1 MKRLAAGL
9 VLALALAAPAARA
22 EGVPFVPN
30 DPLYA
35 KQWYLPQDHA
45 FDFWSQL
52 PAGLPPVKV
61 GVVDSGVD
69 YAHPDLQGRI
79 AGGKSFVGGS
89 WKVDSQGHGTFVA
102 GLIAAS
108 TNNAI
113 GISGLGLP
121 AQLLIAKVVRS
132 DGTISIAAEAKGIRW
147 AADHGARV
155 INLSIGGLRDPFH
168 PTRDT
173 YSTVEQAAIDYAVHR
188 GAVVV
193 AAVGNGDDAPTEPWR
208 FASYPAALPHVIG
221 VGALTEKGN
230 VPDFSNRD
238 AIYADLTA
246 PGVGIIS
253 TFPRAMTA
261 RTPGCADQGYSD
273 CGPPEYRQ
281 GDGTSFAAPQVS
293 AAAALLLASRPT
305 LAPNQVGFLLER
317 SADDVSSATGCKK
330 CPLGRDALSGWGR
343 LDVAKALGALGGPLP
358 PRDAYEA
365 NDDGGASAFPL
376 YGASRT
382 IHAAIDYWDDQV
394 DVYRV
399 YLRRGQRLY
408 SNLFGPARTDVNLLL
423 WKPGTQHVDGL
434 LVHLDQRVARSVRP
448 GPVEHLGYRAR
459 AAGWYDL
466 EVKVATPGSGA
477 YTLAFAKTPRR

>member
-1 MKRLAAGL
+1 M
-9 VLALALAAPAARA
+9 
-22 EGVPFVPN
+22 
-30 DPLYA
+30 
-35 KQWYLPQDHA
+35 
-45 FDFWSQL
+45 
-52 PAGLPPVKV
+52 
-61 GVVDSGVD
+61 
-69 YAHPDLQGRI
+69 
-79 AGGKSFVGGS
+79 
-89 WKVDSQGHGTFVA
+89 
-102 GLIAAS
+102 IAAA
-108 TNNAI
+108 TDNQI
-113 GISGLGLP
+113 GIAGLGLP

-132 DGTISIAAEAKGIRW
+132 DGTISIGAEARGIRW
-147 AADHGARV
+147 AVDHGARV

-173 YSTVEQAAIDYAVHR
+173 YSPVEQAAIDYAVRH

-208 FASYPAALPHVIG
+208 FASYPSALPHVIG

-238 AIYADLTA
+238 AIYADLAA
-246 PGVGIIS
+246 PGVGILS
-253 TFPRAMTA
+253 TFPRALTA
-261 RTPGCADQGYSD
+261 KTPGCVDQGYSD

-293 AAAALLLASRPT
+293 AAAALLLATRPSLT
-305 LAPNQVGFLLER
+305 PNQVAFLLER
-317 SADDVSSATGCKK
+317 SADDVSSATGCRK

-358 PRDAYEA
+358 ARDAFEG
-365 NDDGGASAFPL
+365 NDDAGGSAFPL
-376 YGASRT
+376 YGSTRT

-408 SNLFGPARTDVNLLL
+408 SNLSGPSRTDLNLLL

-448 GPVEHLGYRAR
+448 GPTEHLGYRAK
-459 AAGWYDL
+459 AAGWYYL
-466 EVKVATPGSGA
+466 EVKIATPGSGA
-477 YTLAFAKTPRR
+477 YTLAFAKTPKRWP